1 MDRGD
6 AFEFYGIE
14 AGTDMGAFR
23 NLDKMA
29 TFAIT

>member
-1 MDRGD
+1 MRISQ
-6 AFEFYGIE
+6 FYGIE

-29 TFAIT
+29 TFALT